1 MKQKKE
7 THAQSHCER
16 SVAIARLS
24 NRTDDAITTSDI
36 RPPRNDK

>member
-16 SVAIARLS
+16 SVAIAGLS
-24 NRTDDAITTSDI
+24 NCTSNAITTSDV